1 MSNHQMVV
9 TFYYKTKIKLIIMSK
24 IENLMP
30 EEYWSGLSETDK
42 DALLKAQLELEGQ
55 FQKAQ
60 EWQEMD
66 DEYYEHLRGRF
77 GKGPDEI
84 GPRDFKTFKGNGIP
98 IWMMVIP
105 AGKQSLSSSPEI
117 MTQHFHTICEDM
129 ELGECN
135 GSYELITEEEL
146 ESKFNIKYNN

>member
-30 EEYWSGLSETDK
+30 EEYWNELSDTDK
-42 DALLKAQLELEGQ
+42 DALLKAQLESDVDLQTG
-55 FQKAQ
+55 Q
-60 EWQEMD
+60 EWEEMN